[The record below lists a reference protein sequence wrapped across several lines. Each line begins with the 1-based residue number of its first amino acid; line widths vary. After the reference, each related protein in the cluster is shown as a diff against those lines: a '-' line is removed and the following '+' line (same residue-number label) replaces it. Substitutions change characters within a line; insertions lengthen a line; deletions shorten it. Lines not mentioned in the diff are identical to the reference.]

1 MARVLLLAVVAA
13 AWLAVCSGSPG
24 LEARLDRVV
33 QAYINTTINA
43 INGLAP
49 RSPVKPVGTK
59 TRIASPDIQQSEE
72 VRKDIMVGKAWPSY
86 GYTMVGLKRSKHI
99 QLLLEDV
106 FQKGVPG
113 DFLEAGVW
121 RGGASIIAK
130 AVMFAHGEDT
140 RRVFVCDSFQGLPKN
155 ELHQDKAHNVDWSAM
170 EYLRVSQEQVMS
182 NFRDFDLLDD
192 RVEFVKGYF
201 SESMPRFRE
210 SHLGAG
216 GAPSPQLAVVRAD
229 GDMYSSCFDIIVNLY
244 DFIPVGGYFIID
256 DWTGFPCADAIK
268 DFRGHLGINE
278 EIILV
283 DQSSAF
289 FQKKREVTYNIPE
302 LYAKFYENKGPSPPP
317 RLRNSVPMTSPTPSG
332 SHQGRLNWWHQKG
345 AREAA

>member
-113 DFLEAGVW
+113 DFLEA
-121 RGGASIIAK
+121 
-130 AVMFAHGEDT
+130 
-140 RRVFVCDSFQGLPKN
+140 
-155 ELHQDKAHNVDWSAM
+155 
-170 EYLRVSQEQVMS
+170 
-182 NFRDFDLLDD
+182 D
-192 RVEFVKGYF
+192 R
-201 SESMPRFRE
+201 
-210 SHLGAG
+210 
-216 GAPSPQLAVVRAD
+216 
-229 GDMYSSCFDIIVNLY
+229 
-244 DFIPVGGYFIID
+244 
-256 DWTGFPCADAIK
+256 
-268 DFRGHLGINE
+268 
-278 EIILV
+278 
-283 DQSSAF
+283 
-289 FQKKREVTYNIPE
+289 
-302 LYAKFYENKGPSPPP
+302 GPSILHPGPWT
-317 RLRNSVPMTSPTPSG
+317 L
-332 SHQGRLNWWHQKG
+332 HH
-345 AREAA
+345 AAWTLKQLQSL